1 MTHSFRAN
9 GFSNGFSLSHNLCI
23 ENTRGS
29 AIPSIFLG
37 AHNNTV
43 LIPDHNENN
52 NCCND
57 LKRQINSVRR
67 SVLNLESIVS
77 QKGHDH
83 RILRKRVDQL
93 ETALSNLTGA
103 VTIIEG
109 DVTVLQGVDWTEIIA
124 LIHANLADHTN
135 KLNDHGTL
143 HDSHSD
149 NLADHESTLGTH
161 DTTLTTHGT
170 TLVGHGDTLINHEAR
185 HDETQGV
192 LGTFFNTPLT
202 TSVL

>member
-1 MTHSFRAN
+1 MTHAFR
-9 GFSNGFSLSHNLCI
+9 GNGFSLSHNLCI
-23 ENTRGS
+23 QNERGG

-37 AHNNTV
+37 AHNNNTV
-43 LIPDHNENN
+43 LIPDYSNENEN
-52 NCCND
+52 DDCCND
-57 LKRQINSVRR
+57 LKKQITSVRR

-77 QKGHDH
+77 QKVHDH
-83 RILRKRVDQL
+83 HILRKRVDQL

-103 VTIIEG
+103 VTIVEG

-170 TLVGHGDTLINHEAR
+170 TLLGHGDTLINHEAR